1 MCNSINMRAKIMKN
15 MPLCSSNSEEKVF
28 LEEENFIHRNFK
40 LCYEQK
46 EFVSIFFVML
56 HIWNYTRSNMLI
68 DCYLLLLNVLEQ
80 KLFHL
85 CLIPKEQTIFWLLS
99 RQENGG
105 FQGRANKRLHKF
117 IKIKHSYLLHQ
128 ENGYIIYI
136 PHAIRT

>member
-56 HIWNYTRSNMLI
+56 HI
-68 DCYLLLLNVLEQ
+68 
-80 KLFHL
+80 
-85 CLIPKEQTIFWLLS
+85 
-99 RQENGG
+99 
-105 FQGRANKRLHKF
+105 
-117 IKIKHSYLLHQ
+117 
-128 ENGYIIYI
+128 
-136 PHAIRT
+136 